1 MVSGKNPRSGDHVM
15 KLLWWVFAA
24 VLIVLGLATVWMPIP
39 TGVPLLAL
47 GGIIIIGSSRS
58 AARMIRR
65 HRKNREALDN
75 VFLFLEERAPLNLA
89 RILKRT
95 RPRKSSSGNP
105 DTPRT

>member
-1 MVSGKNPRSGDHVM
+1 M
-15 KLLWWVFAA
+15 KLLWWGFAA

-58 AARMIRR
+58 AARMIRK
-65 HRKNREALDN
+65 HRRNRKTLDR
-75 VFLFLEERAPLNLA
+75 VFFFLEERAPLNLA

-95 RPRKSSSGNP
+95 RPRKDSVGNHEA
-105 DTPRT
+105 PRT

>member
-1 MVSGKNPRSGDHVM
+1 M
-15 KLLWWVFAA
+15 KLFWWVFAA

-58 AARMIRR
+58 TARMIRK
-65 HRKNREALDN
+65 HRRGRETLDR
-75 VFLFLEERAPLNLA
+75 VFLYLEERAPLKLA

-95 RPRKSSSGNP
+95 RPRKSSTGNP
-105 DTPRT
+105 DKPRT

>member
-1 MVSGKNPRSGDHVM
+1 M
-15 KLLWWVFAA
+15 KLFWWMLAA

-58 AARMIRR
+58 AARMIRK
-65 HRKNREALDN
+65 HRRSRETLDR

-89 RILKRT
+89 RILRRT
-95 RPRKSSSGNP
+95 RPRKSSAGNP
-105 DTPRT
+105 ETPRT